1 MRGKTNTITINGRTY
16 DAATGR
22 AVSASHATPKTKPV
36 KRVRSGGHVIP
47 VTVIKPSATLAATP
61 TKATPTVASR
71 IKPSRP
77 QTEMNS
83 HAKRHIERSQTL
95 MRSIVKKPSVA
106 KPAHAVAGTT
116 TQPKPIIVQS
126 GGAHHREERAK
137 MLSKSSHISKFAHG
151 SSITK
156 VNAHVPVAAAPKVA
170 KAKSY
175 DIANTPPT
183 PIVIPDNK
191 PLRELHRD
199 LFETAMQNSTSHTA
213 KKHVIHKR
221 RHKAARLTVAAASL
235 LLLVGFFAYQNAP
248 NLALKRA
255 SSTIGFTASVPG
267 YQPNG
272 FRRSGPVQYQP
283 GKVTISFR
291 SNSDSRAYTLTQASS
306 SVDDQT
312 IRSRFLKGQS
322 YQTLNADGQTSYLYG
337 ADNLTWVRNGI
348 WYTIEGDS
356 ALSKDQLLNI
366 ASSLF

>member
-1 MRGKTNTITINGRTY
+1 MRGKTNTITINGRIY
-16 DAATGR
+16 DAATGK
-22 AVSASHATPKTKPV
+22 AVSTPHATVVTPLRSKHTK
-36 KRVRSGGHVIP
+36 SAGHRIP
-47 VTVIKPSATLAATP
+47 VSVIKPSTTPAPTPSTTPAKKAARTH
-61 TKATPTVASR
+61 ASENAAR
-71 IKPSRP
+71 
-77 QTEMNS
+77 
-83 HAKRHIERSQTL
+83 HAERSQTL
-95 MRSIVKKPSVA
+95 MRHVVKKPSTTKA
-106 KPAHAVAGTT
+106 AHAVAASTA
-116 TQPKPIIVQS
+116 QPGRIIVQNGS
-126 GGAHHREERAK
+126 VRQREERAK
-137 MLSKSSHISKFAHG
+137 ILNKSSHISKFAPG

-156 VNAHVPVAAAPKVA
+156 VTAHVPVAAAPKVT
-170 KAKSY
+170 KAKTY

-183 PIVIPDNK
+183 PIVIPANK

-199 LFETAMQNSTSHTA
+199 LFETAMHNSNSHTA

-255 SSTIGFTASVPG
+255 SSTIGFTASIPT
-267 YQPNG
+267 YQPSG

-291 SNSDSRAYTLTQASS
+291 SNSDSRAYTITQASS
-306 SVDDQT
+306 SVNDQT
-312 IRSRFLKGQS
+312 IRSRFLKDQN
-322 YQTLNADGQTSYLYG
+322 YQTLTANGQTSYLYG

-348 WYTIEGDS
+348 WYTIDGDS